1 MARKVGS
8 AGKTL
13 ARRLG
18 RIALVLLG
26 FGFAVWLLVQLFAP
40 WMGALALPLAF
51 LAVMRLLQDK
61 EVEREVVAKA
71 RGYLGEARVGRVL
84 EALPSPWR
92 VFHDVDLG
100 GENADHVV
108 GGPAGVFN
116 VEVKNYT
123 GLIRATPQG
132 LWVRGER
139 RDDLVRQPWR
149 QAHKLRELLGVEVE
163 PLLVFVGGRLEGRRV
178 GRLPVL
184 PPEEVGAYLR
194 GLPARLS
201 FTEAQRVSKLLE
213 GRVR

>member
-108 GGPAGVFN
+108 VGPAGVFN

-132 LWVRGER
+132 L
-139 RDDLVRQPWR
+139 
-149 QAHKLRELLGVEVE
+149 
-163 PLLVFVGGRLEGRRV
+163 
-178 GRLPVL
+178 
-184 PPEEVGAYLR
+184 
-194 GLPARLS
+194 
-201 FTEAQRVSKLLE
+201 
-213 GRVR
+213 

>member
-71 RGYLGEARVGRVL
+71 RGYL
-84 EALPSPWR
+84 
-92 VFHDVDLG
+92 
-100 GENADHVV
+100 
-108 GGPAGVFN
+108 
-116 VEVKNYT
+116 
-123 GLIRATPQG
+123 AT
-132 LWVRGER
+132 LS
-139 RDDLVRQPWR
+139 
-149 QAHKLRELLGVEVE
+149 E
-163 PLLVFVGGRLEGRRV
+163 PV
-178 GRLPVL
+178 
-184 PPEEVGAYLR
+184 A
-194 GLPARLS
+194 A
-201 FTEAQRVSKLLE
+201 
-213 GRVR
+213 

>member
-61 EVEREVVAKA
+61 AVERAVVAKA

-108 GGPAGVFN
+108 VGPAGVFN

-139 RDDLVRQPWR
+139 RDDLVRQAWR

>member
-26 FGFAVWLLVQLFAP
+26 FGFAVWLLVPLFAP

-92 VFHDVDLG
+92 VFHDVALG

-108 GGPAGVFN
+108 VGPAGVFN

-139 RDDLVRQPWR
+139 RDDLVRQAWR

>member
-84 EALPSPWR
+84 EALPAPWR

-108 GGPAGVFN
+108 VGPAGIFH
-116 VEVKNYT
+116 VEIKYYT
-123 GLIRATPQG
+123 GLLRATPQG

-139 RDDLVRQPWR
+139 RDDLVRQAWR

>member
-84 EALPSPWR
+84 EALPSRWGG
-92 VFHDVDLG
+92 VHDV
-100 GENADHVV
+100 E
-108 GGPAGVFN
+108 
-116 VEVKNYT
+116 
-123 GLIRATPQG
+123 
-132 LWVRGER
+132 
-139 RDDLVRQPWR
+139 
-149 QAHKLRELLGVEVE
+149 
-163 PLLVFVGGRLEGRRV
+163 
-178 GRLPVL
+178 
-184 PPEEVGAYLR
+184 
-194 GLPARLS
+194 
-201 FTEAQRVSKLLE
+201 
-213 GRVR
+213 

>member
-108 GGPAGVFN
+108 VGPAGVFN

-139 RDDLVRQPWR
+139 RDDLVRQAWR
-149 QAHKLRELLGVEVE
+149 QAHKLRERLGVEVE

>member
-26 FGFAVWLLVQLFAP
+26 FGFAAWLLVKLLAP

-51 LAVMRLLQDK
+51 LAVVRLLQDK

-84 EALPSPWR
+84 EALPFPWR

-108 GGPAGVFN
+108 VGPAGVFN

-123 GLIRATPQG
+123 GPIRATPQG

-139 RDDLVRQPWR
+139 RDDLVRQAWR

>member
-40 WMGALALPLAF
+40 WMGALALPLAL

-61 EVEREVVAKA
+61 EVEREGVAQA

-108 GGPAGVFN
+108 VGPAGVFN

-139 RDDLVRQPWR
+139 RDDLVRQAWR